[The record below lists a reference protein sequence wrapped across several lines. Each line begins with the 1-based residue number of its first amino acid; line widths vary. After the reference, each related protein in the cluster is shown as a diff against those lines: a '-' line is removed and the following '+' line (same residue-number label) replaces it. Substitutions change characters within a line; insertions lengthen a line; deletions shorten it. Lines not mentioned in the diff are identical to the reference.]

1 MATLG
6 GISDREGRRAVGRH
20 PAAHSATAT
29 SHPPKNPALETGAE
43 SATLDERDG
52 GSQRVVHAPMDQ
64 RPITSRAQVPSA
76 REIGVFT
83 LGDCATLAQ
92 YLGAE
97 TDPPVVVG
105 EDHVA
110 KALE

>member
-1 MATLG
+1 
-6 GISDREGRRAVGRH
+6 
-20 PAAHSATAT
+20 
-29 SHPPKNPALETGAE
+29 
-43 SATLDERDG
+43 
-52 GSQRVVHAPMDQ
+52 MDQ